1 MRVASSYTMSGNDD
15 KVNSDDNSVAVN
27 AVSNFG
33 NDSTKPKTITDNTPK
48 STLNNLENNSKMY
61 EFHEARKDMVSKAT
75 AFLVDEKVQK
85 TPFEKQVNFL
95 RKKGLTDYE
104 IQVAM
109 QRAAV
114 ICNDNSNKQNGGIPL
129 SPVHYNLSNNPGVI
143 QTSFESQSWY
153 SRLFGPIAFAAAVV
167 YIGYTLYKKYVEKWL
182 FGAQKSPLENRL
194 EALELSIQRCLV
206 MLEEKNN
213 SYQSSN
219 TCLEQQYE
227 FNNKVRAELKSIK
240 SLLLNRFQFPPAP
253 VSSSI
258 PEWQLLKNTKPKEED
273 QNKTNSSDIPNS
285 LQTTQKNVFNETQKS
300 LVVGSQSNG
309 LIDDSDKFKDCM
321 KINSASTKISLSPS
335 PNQSLI
341 KSEDNK
347 NKDKHIENNE
357 GVFGY

>member
-1 MRVASSYTMSGNDD
+1 MSGNDD

-33 NDSTKPKTITDNTPK
+33 NDIMMMKPKTKTDNTPK
-48 STLNNLENNSKMY
+48 STPNNLVNNSKMY
-61 EFHEARKDMVSKAT
+61 EFPEIRKDMVSKAT

-85 TPFEKQVNFL
+85 TPVERQVNFL

-109 QRAAV
+109 QRAAPV
-114 ICNDNSNKQNGGIPL
+114 NDNPNKQNVGIPL
-129 SPVHYNLSNNPGVI
+129 LPPVHYNSSNDPGII

-167 YIGYTLYKKYVEKWL
+167 YIGYTLYKKYIEKWL

-253 VSSSI
+253 ASSSI
-258 PEWQLLKNTKPKEED
+258 PEWQLSKNTKPKVEE
-273 QNKTNSSDIPNS
+273 QNKTNSSEIPNS
-285 LQTTQKNVFNETQKS
+285 LQTVQKDIFNETQES

-309 LIDDSDKFKDCM
+309 LIDDSNNFKDCM
-321 KINSASTKISLSPS
+321 TINSASTEI
-335 PNQSLI
+335 N
-341 KSEDNK
+341 
-347 NKDKHIENNE
+347 
-357 GVFGY
+357 